1 MLSRRILL
9 FNALGVALLLS
20 WALPS
25 FTLWT
30 YLDDGVFW
38 FFNHTISDNHPRWNV
53 VLAALNNRKYDMLI
67 MLAMLV
73 TMAAASYRDQ
83 QGGFRRWFGIGVT
96 MLITAGLINELV
108 RTVVTYSHPSP
119 TRFFDDAN
127 LLSQFVHFATK
138 DQAGNSFPGDHGI
151 MAMIFAA
158 FMLTFGDR
166 LTRIVRP
173 CAGSLRRGSAHHG
186 RGTLAKRH
194 PCRLAFHHAFI
205 TAMGTLHTASTQ
217 KQCDSQP
224 LCRTRREKAGRLA
237 PAPTLIV
244 FKPLQSKR
252 QKDVKII
259 PAAPEWNTQ
268 KATGT
273 GYSVI

>member
-166 LTRIVRP
+166 LTRIVSLVLVA
-173 CAGSLRRGSAHHG
+173 CAVAPRIMVGAHWLSDILVGSLSITLLLLPWVLCTPLARKSSATVSRYVERGEKKLADWRLRRH
-186 RGTLAKRH
+186 
-194 PCRLAFHHAFI
+194 
-205 TAMGTLHTASTQ
+205 
-217 KQCDSQP
+217 
-224 LCRTRREKAGRLA
+224 
-237 PAPTLIV
+237 
-244 FKPLQSKR
+244 
-252 QKDVKII
+252 
-259 PAAPEWNTQ
+259 
-268 KATGT
+268 
-273 GYSVI
+273 